1 LVVIKR
7 KKKKEKRNCD
17 VTKHV
22 CLYASSSAR
31 FLKQPR
37 SWEKD
42 LPTRKH

>member
-1 LVVIKR
+1 MS
-7 KKKKEKRNCD
+7 RNTHIFA
-17 VTKHV
+17 VV

-37 SWEKD
+37 RWEKN